1 MNNSICKTDVPLTD
15 SDLQAVYGTME
26 NPGILTGEMM
36 SQVARDDN
44 GSLTKQS
51 VQQVVKNYISQGR
64 VPTTPKSTDPSALQ
78 KHGKKEDNFV
88 QSIHREYCFYDIRYK
103 YALQK
108 LLDHLKV
115 GINPNDSANTQAI
128 KFYLSATQ
136 TLNKKLNDIIT
147 LTKEIAEQRGD
158 AQYPQMKSMNSDFSS
173 RVAKLEEQRRILRS
187 QQGDVKLYK
196 EMVAYTRE
204 KAKYTSNLLNLYSF
218 LNVFAI
224 GMLVYLYRSM
234 D

>member
-1 MNNSICKTDVPLTD
+1 MSLCKTNVPLTD

-36 SQVARDDN
+36 SQAVRDED

-51 VQQVVKNYISQGR
+51 AQQVVKNYISQGR
-64 VPTTPKSTDPSALQ
+64 VPTAPKSADPTSLQ

-103 YALQK
+103 YALQQ
-108 LLDHLKV
+108 LIEHLKT
-115 GINPNDSANTQAI
+115 GMNPNDSANSQAI
-128 KFYLSATQ
+128 KFYLTSTKA
-136 TLNKKLNDIIT
+136 LNQRLNDIIT

-158 AQYPQMKSMNSDFSS
+158 ALYPGMKSMNSDFSS

-204 KAKYTSNLLNLYSF
+204 KAKYTNNLLNLYSF

>member
-1 MNNSICKTDVPLTD
+1 MSLCKTNIPLTD

-36 SQVARDDN
+36 SQAVRNED

-51 VQQVVKNYISQGR
+51 AQQVVKNYISQGR
-64 VPTTPKSTDPSALQ
+64 VPTAPKSADPASLQ

-103 YALQK
+103 YALQQ
-108 LLDHLKV
+108 LIEHLKA
-115 GINPNDSANTQAI
+115 GMNPNDSANSQAI
-128 KFYLSATQ
+128 KFYLTSTKA
-136 TLNKKLNDIIT
+136 LNQRLNDIIT

-158 AQYPQMKSMNSDFSS
+158 ALYPGMKSMNSDFSS

-204 KAKYTSNLLNLYSF
+204 KAKYTNNLLNLYSF

>member
-1 MNNSICKTDVPLTD
+1 MSLCKTDIPLTD

-36 SQVARDDN
+36 SQAVRNED

-51 VQQVVKNYISQGR
+51 AQQVVKNYISQGR
-64 VPTTPKSTDPSALQ
+64 VPTAPKSADPTALQ

-103 YALQK
+103 YSLQQ
-108 LLDHLKV
+108 LIEHLKA

-128 KFYLSATQ
+128 KFYLTSTKA
-136 TLNKKLNDIIT
+136 LNQRLNDIIV
-147 LTKEIAEQRGD
+147 LTREVAEQRGD
-158 AQYPQMKSMNSDFSS
+158 TQYPGMKSMNSDFSS
-173 RVAKLEEQRRILRS
+173 RVSKLEEQRRILRS

-196 EMVAYTRE
+196 EMVSYTNE
-204 KAKYTSNLLNLYSF
+204 KAKYTTNLLNLYSF